1 MTDKEFALF
10 ISVKE
15 YDAASAENGLG
26 ELKENYLC
34 ISPENVEMTGD
45 MAFIGYIE
53 ENGERVGVQ
62 ILCDPG
68 FVNAAGNAPLL
79 AEIRPGGRYKFA
91 HTERANGSAVGRI
104 RGYSLKLYEAGHE
117 HDHGHEHEHGHDC
130 GCGHEH
136 DDHGHEHGECSHDC
150 EHCEENR

>member
-1 MTDKEFALF
+1 MPEFALF
-10 ISVKE
+10 ISIKE
-15 YDAASAENGLG
+15 YDATTGEGGLG

-45 MAFIGYIE
+45 MAFSGYIE

-79 AEIRPGGRYKFA
+79 AEIRLGGRYKFA

-117 HDHGHEHEHGHDC
+117 HDHGHDHGHEHDHEHEHGGGC

-136 DDHGHEHGECSHDC
+136 HDDCDHDC
-150 EHCEENR
+150 EHCDENR

>member
-1 MTDKEFALF
+1 MIDKEFALF
-10 ISVKE
+10 ISIKE
-15 YDAASAENGLG
+15 YDASQGEGGLG

-62 ILCDPG
+62 ILSDPG
-68 FVNAAGNAPLL
+68 FVNASGNAPLL
-79 AEIRPGGRYKFA
+79 AEIRLGGRYKFA

-117 HDHGHEHEHGHDC
+117 HEHDHDREHKHGDGC

-136 DDHGHEHGECSHDC
+136 HDECDHDC
-150 EHCEENR
+150 EHCDENR